1 MLRLPINHWIFIL
14 IDNDGSDFLSTKC
27 ISVYQFDRRVKEY
40 QKEHREASSDISD
53 YLSNPINAYLLT
65 KRLTSD
71 WRVIEDYMSYDVGGG
86 KSITNETIFW
96 ACVVI

>member
-1 MLRLPINHWIFIL
+1 MICYSLNAFM
-14 IDNDGSDFLSTKC
+14 SVSLSLLMRY
-27 ISVYQFDRRVKEY
+27 SRVRQY
-40 QKEHREASSDISD
+40 QKEHREASTDISD

-86 KSITNETIFW
+86 KWMGQGTMALRPDVCDAMRMI
-96 ACVVI
+96 AQ